1 MTFDLKFFPLKTAIE
16 KIIKLVTLILNKDQE
31 LALLALLFLV
41 LPHSNADVERL
52 FSQMNLINS
61 KLRNRMQLY
70 KVRDESDRKIISKYL
85 EIF

>member
-1 MTFDLKFFPLKTAIE
+1 MTVDLKFFPLKTAIE

-41 LPHSNADVERL
+41 LPHSNAEVERL

>member
-41 LPHSNADVERL
+41 LPHSNAEVERL

>member
-1 MTFDLKFFPLKTAIE
+1 MTFDLKFFSLKTAIE

-41 LPHSNADVERL
+41 LPHSNAEVERL